1 MITETH
7 RLFKENLEAYSKLN
21 QNDLMSESKM
31 IRFAKDRGIAVSGV
45 VTGDPGRFVE
55 LSWITNDSV
64 NGFFHPFRIYPYLKG
79 IKLCELKVAPTS
91 SINRDSFRYFLSRVS
106 EFLPSLELIET
117 EVKLADEVSNLAIL
131 LEPIYWTKIT
141 NKTKLRFP
149 YYSSLEEFEEKLSP
163 YKNTILAYVKTLDA
177 EIWKSN
183 HEKLRI
189 EAANFDNNPELYML
203 LRLAP
208 WAKREKITGNI
219 GGALWLRHIAE
230 VIRLA
235 FEEIHGFDWVEEHE
249 AFGFYHEGAKSRLY
263 GSERPIENGLI
274 TRSRLAFEF
283 GLHTGSIVRWYVE
296 GETEH
301 HAALYAL
308 YDAALLGIEII
319 NLKGIFNEKQK
330 NMLRLVESFEQDK
343 ILRRFVF
350 ISCDK
355 DVYNNLKFLK
365 EQIRKENIV
374 GYINVNEPDF
384 EFENF
389 SLDELIEISIS
400 LDEKFGFNSEGLK
413 SGNKENIN
421 SGKAFENY
429 YKKYSTS
436 KKSLKGK
443 EWGEALADYALDNPL
458 KADTEKRRTFLK
470 TIDEILRANRVR
482 YDYQKENFVIDPNTF
497 EIKGK
502 DNSN

>member
-1 MITETH
+1 
-7 RLFKENLEAYSKLN
+7 
-21 QNDLMSESKM
+21 
-31 IRFAKDRGIAVSGV
+31 
-45 VTGDPGRFVE
+45 
-55 LSWITNDSV
+55 
-64 NGFFHPFRIYPYLKG
+64 
-79 IKLCELKVAPTS
+79 
-91 SINRDSFRYFLSRVS
+91 
-106 EFLPSLELIET
+106 
-117 EVKLADEVSNLAIL
+117 
-131 LEPIYWTKIT
+131 
-141 NKTKLRFP
+141 
-149 YYSSLEEFEEKLSP
+149 
-163 YKNTILAYVKTLDA
+163 
-177 EIWKSN
+177 
-183 HEKLRI
+183 
-189 EAANFDNNPELYML
+189 
-203 LRLAP
+203 
-208 WAKREKITGNI
+208 
-219 GGALWLRHIAE
+219 
-230 VIRLA
+230 
-235 FEEIHGFDWVEEHE
+235 
-249 AFGFYHEGAKSRLY
+249 
-263 GSERPIENGLI
+263 
-274 TRSRLAFEF
+274 
-283 GLHTGSIVRWYVE
+283 
-296 GETEH
+296 
-301 HAALYAL
+301 
-308 YDAALLGIEII
+308 
-319 NLKGIFNEKQK
+319 
-330 NMLRLVESFEQDK
+330 MLRLVESFEQDK